1 MALTDLEM
9 LVFGAVSE
17 QDRAPMDSE
26 LTPQQRS
33 VLDFEREWWQVPGR
47 KDDEIRARFSM
58 SPSSY
63 YRTLHAL
70 IDDAAA
76 RAYDPMTVLRVRK
89 RREQARRGRI
99 EGRQADPRTR

>member
-1 MALTDLEM
+1 M
-9 LVFGAVSE
+9 LVFVAVNDE
-17 QDRAPMDSE
+17 DREPMASE
-26 LTPQQRS
+26 LTPQQRA
-33 VLDFEREWWQVPGR
+33 VLDFEREWWQLPGR
-47 KDDEIRARFSM
+47 KDDEIRARFEI

-70 IDDAAA
+70 VDDAAA
-76 RAYDPMTVLRVRK
+76 RTYDPMTVLRVRK